1 MLKMNKLNLHQ
12 GNIICY
18 IPYIKAVKRLTRKKR
33 VILECCIDGR
43 IVTCVSS
50 GSFDSLE
57 HFDFLFYT
65 AIERLYSE
73 EE

>member
-1 MLKMNKLNLHQ
+1 MLKMLKLNLHQ
-12 GNIICY
+12 GNVCYY

-43 IVTCVSS
+43 VVTCVSS
-50 GSFDSLE
+50 GTFDSLE
-57 HFDFLFYT
+57 HFDFLFYM
-65 AIERLYSE
+65 AIERLQSE